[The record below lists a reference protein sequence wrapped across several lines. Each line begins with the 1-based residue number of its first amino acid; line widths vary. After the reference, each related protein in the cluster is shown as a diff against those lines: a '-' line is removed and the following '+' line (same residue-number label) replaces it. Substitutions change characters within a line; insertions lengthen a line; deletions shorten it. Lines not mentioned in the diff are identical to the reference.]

1 VIKDMHDGVVTM
13 VRENW
18 TRDRQRHF
26 LYYRLK
32 PRLALTPYLFAQVMH
47 KLTRHIEDEVSFN
60 NDIVLVYAD
69 YKRNDFQNRKVRI

>member
-1 VIKDMHDGVVTM
+1 MHDDVVTM

-47 KLTRHIEDEVSFN
+47 KLTRHIEDEVLGACHLTMILYWFMRTIKGMIS
-60 NDIVLVYAD
+60 
-69 YKRNDFQNRKVRI
+69 KTER